1 MTREELFRAVGEVR
15 EDQITEAETKR
26 KSRPWRRYGLLTAA
40 CLALAVTAVSAAP
53 WIREQPQWKSIIGSF
68 NPAVQIE
75 QSDGGDLDGSDYR
88 TDGETR
94 PAAHYSTGVEIG
106 ELAGPGN
113 GEGNMAAA
121 SCLAWL
127 SPEEILARDSEIFR
141 GTVRSLRYF
150 QVDMGGFGGF
160 YYTVANVEVT
170 DPIRSGLE
178 AGKTCTVLYPGARG
192 YLTTSISGPLEDLDV
207 GDEAIFMPIRT
218 DEETGWQ
225 EGGSYFCYADLGE
238 FYLSEGLRF
247 VFADTEDGLE
257 FERGVYE
264 EIAEAET
271 LDEVAAYLREMLER
285 ETAQPAA
292 APGETAPEIDPSL
305 ADPSYFPEDPAK
317 AGEE

>member
-15 EDQITEAETKR
+15 EDQITEAEAKR
-26 KSRPWRRYGLLTAA
+26 KSRPRRRYGLLTAA

-53 WIREQPQWKSIIGSF
+53 WIRGQPQWKAIIYSF
-68 NPAVQIE
+68 NPAVQTDRN
-75 QSDGGDLDGSDYR
+75 DGGDLDGSDYR

-113 GEGNMAAA
+113 GGGMAAA

-127 SPEEILARDSEIFR
+127 SPEEIFARDSEIFR

-150 QVDMGGFGGF
+150 QVDIIGEF

-170 DPIRSGLE
+170 DPIRGGLE
-178 AGKTCTVLYPGARG
+178 AGETCTVLYPGARG
-192 YLTTSISGPLEDLDV
+192 YMTTSISGPLEDLDV

-218 DEETGWQ
+218 DEGTGWQ

-271 LDEVAAYLREMLER
+271 LDEVADYIRKMLET
-285 ETAQPAA
+285 ESAQPAA
-292 APGETAPEIDPSL
+292 APGETAPEIDPAL
-305 ADPSYFPEDPAK
+305 ADPSYFPKDPAK